1 MNNLSIGI
9 DLGTTYS
16 CVSVYRNGKVEIIPN
31 ELGNNITPS
40 YISFT
45 DTEIIIGD
53 IAKNTVNINP
63 ENTVFDIKRII
74 GRTFD
79 DINLQK
85 DIKHLPYKILNENNK
100 PIIQVKYRKEEVKYT
115 PEEISAMILK
125 KMKIIAQNYLGVPIK
140 KAVITV
146 PAYFND
152 SQKKAT
158 RYAGELAGLEVLRI
172 INEPTSSAIAYGLD
186 KTINGKIL
194 IYDLGGGTFD
204 VSLLNINDGV
214 FEVLATSGDTHLGG
228 EDFDN
233 KLVIHCLKEFKR
245 QNNQIDTQ
253 QLITNKKILRKLRTE
268 CENAKKKLSITTSY
282 TINCDSLYEGIDFK
296 CQITRSKFEQLC
308 IEDFLRTL
316 EPIKNVLKDSNTTK
330 DEILDIILIGG
341 STRIP
346 KISSI
351 LFDFFNKEP
360 KKNIN
365 PDEAVSYGASIQ
377 SAILC
382 ANDIKLDGLV
392 LIDIIPL
399 SLGIELVGGIMSKII
414 PRNTIIPCKK
424 EQTFTTYSDNQ
435 RVVTI
440 KIYEGEREL
449 TKYNNLLGTFELIDI
464 PPMNRGIPK
473 IIVKFEIDNNGIL
486 KISATEESTNISKKI
501 IISNINSDTEKLN
514 KYIEDAENNKEFDEN
529 IKNTIIA
536 KNELENSIYKIR
548 NYMDDI
554 DFKNKIGEINYK
566 KINNYIIKVIQKLD
580 EELEL
585 DEYINLKNQLDEFIN
600 NIIKYN

>member
-152 SQKKAT
+152 SQRKAT

>member
-152 SQKKAT
+152 SQRKAT

-365 PDEAVSYGASIQ
+365 SDEAVSYGASIQ